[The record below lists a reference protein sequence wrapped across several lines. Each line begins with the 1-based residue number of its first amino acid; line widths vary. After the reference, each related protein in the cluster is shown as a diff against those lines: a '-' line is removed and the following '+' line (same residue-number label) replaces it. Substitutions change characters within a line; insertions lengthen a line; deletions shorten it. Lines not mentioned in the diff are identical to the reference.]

1 MSEQGN
7 PLETLSAALI
17 ERTSAAQG
25 SVAAVRTGERHHVS
39 GTLWQPRLVIASN
52 QALPRSEEFEA
63 VLPGGAIQAARLAGR
78 DPGTNIALLR
88 LDEPV
93 SAPALKPVNAKAGA
107 VVLAAGADAKGA
119 IAARLGIV
127 SQAGPEWHSSFG
139 GRIDHYIALD
149 VRLNRKEEGGPVF
162 DAAGGFIGISTFGP
176 HGRVLVIPAAT
187 IERVVPSLEKDGH
200 VARGWLGIALQPVAI
215 PESFRD
221 EGDQASGLMAM
232 STVDGGPAA
241 RAGVVAGDIVL
252 TFNGTPAHRHRSIA
266 SQLGPESIGQKAN
279 LRVIRGGTVISLE
292 TTITERPPG

>member
-1 MSEQGN
+1 MTEQGN

-17 ERTSAAQG
+17 ERTAAAQD
-25 SVAAVRTGERHHVS
+25 SVAALRTGERHHVT
-39 GTLWQPRLVIASN
+39 GTLWQPGLMIASN

-63 VLPGGAIQAARLAGR
+63 VLPGGAIQVARLAGR

-88 LDEPV
+88 LGEPPP
-93 SAPALKPVNAKAGA
+93 APALTPVNAKAGA
-107 VVLAAGADAKGA
+107 VVLAAGTDAKGG

-139 GRIDHYIALD
+139 GRIDRFVVLD
-149 VRLNRKEEGGPVF
+149 VRLSRKEEGGPVF

-200 VARGWLGIALQPVAI
+200 IARGWLGIALQPVAI
-215 PESFRD
+215 PQTLRD
-221 EGDQASGLMAM
+221 EGDQTSGLMAM
-232 STVDGGPAA
+232 STVVDGPAA
-241 RAGVVAGDIVL
+241 KAGIVAGDIIL

-266 SQLGPESIGQKAN
+266 SQLGPESIGKKAD
-279 LRVIRGGTVISLE
+279 LRVIRGGGIISLE
-292 TTITERPPG
+292 ATITERPPG